1 MLDSNYNARLAAA
14 RPCPALLHASMSCP
28 DLLSL
33 ALPCPAQSCP
43 ALPCS
48 LLPCPAQPSPAPP
61 SPAQASLTMQ
71 IALSIAETHGAFHPL
86 FCLLQR
92 VPAALYVPLQLVWAQ
107 VFMATPLVIASMVA
121 FSMKFSIEASQTE
134 FRRPVKATEGLP
146 CNDRCFYSSLT
157 AGSVCCDQTDSHYSH
172 HRTCSAG
179 GAAWCAVI
187 EQ

>member
-1 MLDSNYNARLAAA
+1 MPGLLLLGPAPPCCMLVCPALTCSVL
-14 RPCPALLHASMSCP
+14 PCPA
-28 DLLSL
+28 LLSL
-33 ALPCPAQSCP
+33 ALPCPAHFCP
-43 ALPCS
+43 ALPCPA
-48 LLPCPAQPSPAPP
+48 LPCPALPC
-61 SPAQASLTMQ
+61 LTMQ